1 MFIYDLCGLCL
12 FYDLW
17 KLEYIFMHTFYCL
30 VTTDCFVQLQHKY
43 ILNEVNIFQI
53 GRKIINVKSK
63 VETLYVEKKERDSA

>member
-30 VTTDCFVQLQHKY
+30 VTTDCFV
-43 ILNEVNIFQI
+43 
-53 GRKIINVKSK
+53 
-63 VETLYVEKKERDSA
+63 